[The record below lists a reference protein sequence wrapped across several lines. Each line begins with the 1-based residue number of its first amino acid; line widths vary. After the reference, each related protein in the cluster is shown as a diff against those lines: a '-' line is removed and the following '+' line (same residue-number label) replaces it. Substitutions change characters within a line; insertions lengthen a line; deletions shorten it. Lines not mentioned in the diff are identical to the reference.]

1 MPRKNQLHKIY
12 LGKILFRAHRED
24 IKMKSPYRKREEL
37 IYATFNMKKR
47 LPNKKFRKL
56 VPKLREKGFYK
67 SQEKRKIDWKKYNLA
82 QTEEAI
88 KIFGEIKILV
98 DSCEVKKMNNLGRN
112 GKDRKILA
120 KIILVC
126 ELMQLTERQSQGW
139 IILLGN
145 YLGLDSNIDDRT
157 IGRAYNNLEIQY
169 LLKQV
174 FEKTKNSNG
183 VLSGDGTGLE
193 TSRKQNYENDKKTNE
208 YFTSIIDSREIVQAF
223 EMKKSE
229 RESMR
234 KMIAEV
240 KGSSLRLDAGFVDR
254 KLTSMISELGMKPFI
269 FPKKNVDL
277 NGRTAWKMMYLEL
290 FFETQKWLKEYY
302 QRSHCES
309 FHSSFKR
316 RNKPLMKNNSIS
328 RLTQLT
334 ARIIIHNLRKF
345 NYYNL
350 F

>member
-1 MPRKNQLHKIY
+1 MSTTLC
-12 LGKILFRAHRED
+12 
-24 IKMKSPYRKREEL
+24 
-37 IYATFNMKKR
+37 MKKR
-47 LPNKKFRKL
+47 LPNTKFRKL
-56 VPKLREKGFYK
+56 VPKLRKKGFYK
-67 SQEKRKIDWKKYNLA
+67 PQEKRKIDWKKYNQT

-88 KIFGEIKILV
+88 KIFEEIKILV
-98 DSCEVKKMNNLGRN
+98 DSCEVKKMNNLGRK
-112 GKDRKILA
+112 GKDGKILA

-126 ELMQLTERQSQGW
+126 ELMQLTERQSQSW
-139 IILLGN
+139 MILLRN

-157 IGRAYNNLEIQY
+157 IGRAYNNLEVQY

-174 FEKTKNSNG
+174 FEKTKNSDG
-183 VLSGDGTGLE
+183 ILSGDGTGLE

-223 EMKKSE
+223 VMNKKE
-229 RESMR
+229 KESMR
-234 KMIAEV
+234 IMLAEV
-240 KGSSLRLDAGFVDR
+240 KGNSLRLDAGFVDR

-290 FFETQKWLKEYY
+290 FFETQEWLKEYH

-316 RNKPLMKNNSIS
+316 RNKSLMKNNPIS

-334 ARIIIHNLRKF
+334 ARIIIHNLRKW
-345 NYYNL
+345 NYYCL

>member
-1 MPRKNQLHKIY
+1 M
-12 LGKILFRAHRED
+12 ILNTCNLLYATLYKYSYSLLYITR
-24 IKMKSPYRKREEL
+24 YRKIEDWVH
-37 IYATFNMKKR
+37 ATFGMKKR
-47 LPNKKFRKL
+47 LPNQEFRKL
-56 VPKLREKGFYK
+56 VPKLRKKGFYK
-67 SQEKRKIDWKKYNLA
+67 CQEKRKVDWKKYNLA

-88 KIFGEIKILV
+88 KIFEEIKILV
-98 DSCEVKKMNNLGRN
+98 DSCEVKKMNNLGRK
-112 GKDRKILA
+112 GQDGKILA

-126 ELMQLTERQSQGW
+126 ELMQLTERQSQSW
-139 IILLGN
+139 MFLLRN

-157 IGRAYNNLEIQY
+157 IGRAYDNLEVQY

-174 FEKTKNSNG
+174 FEKTKNSDG
-183 VLSGDGTGLE
+183 ILSGDGSGIE

-223 EMKKSE
+223 EMNKKE
-229 RESMR
+229 KESMR
-234 KMIAEV
+234 KMLGEV
-240 KGSSLRLDAGFVDR
+240 KGNSLRLDAGFVDR

-277 NGRTAWKMMYLEL
+277 KGRTAWKMMYLEL
-290 FFETQKWLKEYY
+290 FFETQEWLKEYH

-334 ARIIIHNLRKF
+334 ARIIIHNLRKW
-345 NYYNL
+345 NYYCL

>member
-1 MPRKNQLHKIY
+1 MTLDTCNLLYATLYKYFYGLLYI
-12 LGKILFRAHRED
+12 
-24 IKMKSPYRKREEL
+24 IKYRKTEDL
-37 IYATFNMKKR
+37 IYATFSMKKR

-56 VPKLREKGFYK
+56 VPKLRKKGFYK
-67 SQEKRKIDWKKYNLA
+67 PQEKRKINWKKYNLA
-82 QTEEAI
+82 QTEEALR
-88 KIFGEIKILV
+88 IFEKIKILV
-98 DSCEVKKMNNLGRN
+98 DSCEIKRMNNLGRR
-112 GKDRKILA
+112 GKDGKILA

-139 IILLGN
+139 ISLIGN
-145 YLGLDSNIDDRT
+145 HFELSSNIDDRT
-157 IGRAYNNLEIQY
+157 IGRAYNNLEVQY

-174 FEKTKNSNG
+174 FEKTKNSDG
-183 VLSGDGTGLE
+183 VLCGDGTGLE

-223 EMKKSE
+223 EMNKKE
-229 RESMR
+229 KEAMR
-234 KMIAEV
+234 KMLSEV
-240 KGSSLRLDAGFVDR
+240 KGNSLRLDAGFVDR

-277 NGRTAWKMMYLEL
+277 NGRTAWKMMYLGL
-290 FFETQKWLKEYY
+290 FLETQEWLKAYH

-334 ARIIIHNLRKF
+334 ARIIIHNLRKW
-345 NYYNL
+345 NYYCL